1 MDTTTP
7 LGLWFN
13 TQHLILVFKTI
24 DPFLLLVHEVGPPKS
39 V

>member
-1 MDTTTP
+1 MN
-7 LGLWFN
+7 GHNNAKKWFN